1 MTRVKLPILLIMVVA
16 IRGATPP
23 PKMMP
28 NCFPGEVRDPH
39 LDQKQY
45 RSEGCIRTE
54 YNCMNDGK
62 PSHEQHESFL
72 IDQPQLKWKPDR
84 GENNTGND
92 KGWEGITSRRLR
104 CYSCSADLVVLV
116 MSNLRTTLAVA
127 MKFL

>member
-1 MTRVKLPILLIMVVA
+1 MTRVKLPIRLIMVAA
-16 IRGATPP
+16 IRGATPL

-39 LDQKQY
+39 LGQKQY

-54 YNCMNDGK
+54 YNCVNDGK
-62 PSHEQHESFL
+62 PSHEQHESFR

-92 KGWEGITSRRLR
+92 KGWEGIYIQATSMLFVLSG
-104 CYSCSADLVVLV
+104 SCSPCHV
-116 MSNLRTTLAVA
+116 NLRTTLAVA
-127 MKFL
+127 MMFL